1 MDDEFGLKVAKRW
14 IMLEHTLSLLWRDSS
29 DSFQNSKSHLRS
41 SKENNMKRSYATV
54 LILCITSVSFVDDLL
69 AESKP
74 AIDFAHEVMP
84 VLQKHCAKCHTG
96 DKKKGGLVM
105 NTRAELLAGGES
117 GVVVVTGDAAKSHMI
132 ELLESADDS
141 VWMPPEG
148 PRVSAKEIATLKKW
162 IDKGLP
168 WETGITLG
176 KSSWEPPLKPRVVT
190 LPPPQNG
197 RNHPIDR
204 LLDADLAKRD
214 QSPPLPVS
222 DAAFLRRAT
231 LDAIGLLPTP
241 EELKEFVADQ
251 SSNRREKRIELLLAN
266 DVAYAD
272 HWLTTWNDLLRND
285 YTGTGFIT
293 GGRKQITPWL
303 YAALRENKP
312 YDEFVRELI
321 SPTAESAGFIDGI
334 KWRGDVNA
342 SQTREI
348 QFAQN
353 VSQVFLGINMKCASC
368 HDSFIDRWTLSEAYN
383 FAAIYS
389 ERPLE
394 LNRCDKPT
402 GVMATPKWIFPE
414 LGNIDS
420 KAPKAKRLQ
429 QLAALMTH
437 PDNGRFT
444 RTLVNRIWAQLMGR
458 GIVHPVDAMHTRP
471 WNEDLLDYLAMQF
484 AKDGYDLKK
493 FIRFVMTSQAY
504 QSRAVILKA
513 EPGEDY
519 VYTGPIAKRMT
530 AEQLMDSIWQ
540 ITEGNPTTAVAKVDR
555 SEQPETQNPKSK
567 SNVLEPTPITA
578 FWIWHSGEVG
588 KKSQLR
594 KKFKLSATPTAA
606 KLMATC
612 DNAFVMKIN
621 GAKGATSRVWT
632 KPVYVDI
639 TQHLK
644 AGENLIEVDAE
655 MFGGAAGFICQI
667 VYLDG
672 TEQKEI
678 VSDKTW
684 EARPPAGSWG
694 VAAELKP
701 HGKPP
706 WGIVLDS
713 KANAG
718 LPALP
723 APPVRAALVK
733 NDFLMRSLGRPH
745 RDQVV
750 TTRPGELTTL
760 QAIDL
765 SNGDILAEILRRGA
779 KRLAGKDKTGE
790 ELTSFLFR
798 YALSREPTTG
808 ERTVLAKVAGEG
820 RDPIAVEDLLWMVF
834 MQPEFQMI
842 R

>member
-1 MDDEFGLKVAKRW
+1 MDDEYGLKVIKRW
-14 IMLEHTLSLLWRDSS
+14 IMLEPTVSLLGCGKTNN
-29 DSFQNSKSHLRS
+29 FQPSKSHLRS
-41 SKENNMKRSYATV
+41 SKENNMKRFYSTV
-54 LILCITSVSFVDDLL
+54 LLLCITSVSFADDNLPT
-69 AESKP
+69 SPTKV
-74 AIDFAHEVMP
+74 DFAHEVLP
-84 VLQKHCAKCHTG
+84 VLRKHCAKCHTG
-96 DKKKGGLVM
+96 DKKKGGLAM

-117 GVVVVTGDAAKSHMI
+117 GAVIVSGKAAKSHMI
-132 ELLESADDS
+132 ELLESSDDS

-168 WETGITLG
+168 WDTGVTLG
-176 KSSWEPPLKPRVVT
+176 KTAWEPPLKPRVVD
-190 LPPPQNG
+190 LPPPRNG

-204 LLDADLAKRD
+204 LLDAALAKRG
-214 QSPPLPVS
+214 QSPPPQVS
-222 DAAFLRRAT
+222 DAEFLRRAT
-231 LDAIGLLPTP
+231 LDAIGILPTP
-241 EELKEFVADQ
+241 EDLDSFVADQ
-251 SSNRREKRIELLLAN
+251 TSDKREKQIQLLLAN
-266 DVAYAD
+266 DIAYAD

-293 GGRKQITPWL
+293 GGRKQITTWL
-303 YAALRENKP
+303 YTALRENQP

-389 ERPLE
+389 DRPLE

-414 LGNIDS
+414 LGDVDS
-420 KAPKAKRLQ
+420 KAPKTKRLQ

-437 PDNGRFT
+437 PENGRFT
-444 RTLVNRIWAQLMGR
+444 RTLVNRIWARLMGR

-471 WNEDLLDYLAMQF
+471 WNEDLLDYLAVQF

-493 FIRFVMTSQAY
+493 FISFVMMSEAY
-504 QSRAVILKA
+504 QSQSVILEK

-519 VYTGPIAKRMT
+519 IYAGPIAKRMT
-530 AEQLMDSIWQ
+530 AEQLIDSIWQ
-540 ITEGNPTTAVAKVDR
+540 ITGTNPTTAEAKVDR
-555 SEQPETQNPKSK
+555 AEKSKIQNPKSK
-567 SNVLEPTPITA
+567 TDLLTSTPISA
-578 FWIWHSGEVG
+578 NWIWHSGEVG

-594 KKFKLSATPTAA
+594 KKFDLNSAPTEA

-612 DNAFVMKIN
+612 DNAFDMKIN
-621 GAKGATSRVWT
+621 GAKVARSRNWK
-632 KPVYVDI
+632 KPVYVNI
-639 TQHLK
+639 TQHLQ
-644 AGENLIEVDAE
+644 AGKNVIEVDAE

-667 VYLDG
+667 ALLDG
-672 TEQKEI
+672 AKQKVI
-678 VSDKTW
+678 ASDKSW
-684 EARPPAGSWG
+684 EARPPNGSWNA
-694 VAAELKP
+694 AAELKP
-701 HGKPP
+701 HGQPP
-706 WGIVLDS
+706 WGMVLDP
-713 KANAG
+713 KAKAG
-718 LPALP
+718 PSTLP

-765 SNGDILAEILRRGA
+765 SNGEILAEYLRNGA
-779 KRLAGKDKTGE
+779 KHFVGKGMTGE
-790 ELTSFLFR
+790 ELTILLFR
-798 YALSREPTTG
+798 YALSREPTTT
-808 ERTVLAKVAGEG
+808 ERTVLAKVAGDG
-820 RDPIAVEDLLWMVF
+820 RNPIAVEDLLWIVF

>member
-1 MDDEFGLKVAKRW
+1 
-14 IMLEHTLSLLWRDSS
+14 
-29 DSFQNSKSHLRS
+29 
-41 SKENNMKRSYATV
+41 MKHIYTV
-54 LILCITSVSFVDDLL
+54 LFVLYGLSASNADDVLPK
-69 AESKP
+69 SQP
-74 AIDFAHEVMP
+74 TVDFAHEVMP

-96 DKKKGGLVM
+96 DQKKGGLAM

-117 GVVVVTGDAAKSHMI
+117 GKVVVPGDAAKSHMI
-132 ELLESADDS
+132 ELLESSDDS

-162 IDKGLP
+162 IDQGAP
-168 WETGITLG
+168 WDTGITLG
-176 KSSWEPPLKPRVVT
+176 KSAWEPPLKPRLVT
-190 LPPPQNG
+190 LPPAQNG
-197 RNHPIDR
+197 RDHPIDR
-204 LLDADLAKRD
+204 LLDADLAQRS
-214 QSPPLPVS
+214 QSHPQAVS

-231 LDAIGLLPTP
+231 LDAIGLLPMP
-241 EELKEFVADQ
+241 EELQAFAADQ
-251 SSNRREKRIELLLAN
+251 SSNKREQWIDQLLTN
-266 DVAYAD
+266 DIAYAD

-312 YDEFVRELI
+312 YDVFVRELI
-321 SPTAESAGFIDGI
+321 SPTTESTGFIDGI

-383 FAAIYS
+383 LAAIYS
-389 ERPLE
+389 DHPLE

-402 GVMATPKWIFPE
+402 GEMATPKWIFPE
-414 LGNIDS
+414 LGDIDS
-420 KAPKAKRLQ
+420 KAPKTKRLQ

-471 WNEDLLDYLAMQF
+471 WNEDLLDYLAVQF
-484 AKDGYDLKK
+484 AKDGYDLRK
-493 FIRFVMTSQAY
+493 FIRFIMTSQAY
-504 QSRAVILKA
+504 QSQAVILEK

-519 VYTGPIAKRMT
+519 VYAGPIAKRMT
-530 AEQLMDSIWQ
+530 AEQLLDSIWQ
-540 ITEGNPTTAVAKVDR
+540 ITGGNPAVAEAKVDR
-555 SEQPETQNPKSK
+555 SKKSK
-567 SNVLEPTPITA
+567 SENSKSPSQILMPTPITA
-578 FWIWHSGEVG
+578 YWIWHSGKAG

-594 KKFKLSATPTAA
+594 KKFKLNTTSTGA

-621 GAKGATSRVWT
+621 GAEVATSRNWK
-632 KPVYVDI
+632 KPVYIDI
-639 TQHLK
+639 TQHLQV
-644 AGENLIEVDAE
+644 GENLIEVDAE

-672 TEQKEI
+672 TNQKEI
-678 VSDKTW
+678 ASNKSW
-684 EARPPAGSWG
+684 EARSPNGKWAA
-694 VAAELKP
+694 AAELKP
-701 HGKPP
+701 HGKAP
-706 WGIVLDS
+706 WGTVLDP
-713 KANAG
+713 KVNAS
-718 LPALP
+718 PPSLP

-733 NDFLMRSLGRPH
+733 NNFLMRSLGRPH

-765 SNGDILAEILRRGA
+765 SNGDILAEYLRNGA
-779 KRLAGKDKTGE
+779 KHLVGKDMNSE
-790 ELTSFLFR
+790 ELIVLLFQ
-798 YALSREPTTG
+798 YALSREPSTA
-808 ERTVLAKVAGEG
+808 EQTVLAEVIGDG
-820 RDPIAVEDLLWMVF
+820 RDPIAVEDLLWIVF
-834 MQPEFQMI
+834 MKPEFQMI

>member
-1 MDDEFGLKVAKRW
+1 
-14 IMLEHTLSLLWRDSS
+14 
-29 DSFQNSKSHLRS
+29 
-41 SKENNMKRSYATV
+41 MKRFYATTLV
-54 LILCITSVSFVDDLL
+54 LCITSVSYADDASTTSLT
-69 AESKP
+69 KV
-74 AIDFAHEVMP
+74 DFAHEVMP
-84 VLQKHCAKCHTG
+84 ILRKHCVKCHAG
-96 DKKKGGLVM
+96 NKKKGGLAM

-117 GVVVVTGDAAKSHMI
+117 GAVVVAGNAGKSRMI
-132 ELLESADDS
+132 ELLESSDDAE
-141 VWMPPEG
+141 WMPPEG
-148 PRVSAKEIATLKKW
+148 PRVSVKEIATLKKW

-168 WETGITLG
+168 WDTGITLG
-176 KSSWEPPLKPRVVT
+176 NSVWEPPLKPRVVS
-190 LPPPQNG
+190 LPPPRHG
-197 RNHPIDR
+197 RIHPIDR
-204 LLDADLAKRD
+204 LLDADLALRG
-214 QSPPLPVS
+214 QSPPPQVS

-241 EELKEFVADQ
+241 KDLENFVADQ
-251 SSNRREKRIELLLAN
+251 TNDKREKQIQLLMAN
-266 DVAYAD
+266 DIAYAD
-272 HWLTTWNDLLRND
+272 HWLTMWNDLLRND

-293 GGRKQITPWL
+293 GGRKQITSWL
-303 YAALRENKP
+303 YASLRENQP

-389 ERPLE
+389 DRPLE

-414 LGNIDS
+414 LGDIDS
-420 KAPKAKRLQ
+420 KAPKTKRLQ

-437 PDNGRFT
+437 PENGRFT
-444 RTLVNRIWAQLMGR
+444 RTLVNRIWARLMGR

-471 WNEDLLDYLAMQF
+471 WNEDLLDYLAVQF

-493 FIRFVMTSQAY
+493 FISFVMTSEAY
-504 QSRAVILKA
+504 QSKGVILEK

-519 VYTGPIAKRMT
+519 VYAGPIAKRMT
-530 AEQLMDSIWQ
+530 AEQLIDSIWQ
-540 ITEGNPTTAVAKVDR
+540 ITETNPTSAEAKVDR
-555 SEQPETQNPKSK
+555 AEKSKIQKPKSK
-567 SNVLEPTPITA
+567 IEKLTPTPISA
-578 FWIWHSGEVG
+578 YWIWHSGEVG

-594 KKFKLSATPTAA
+594 KKFDLSAAPTGA

-612 DNAFVMKIN
+612 DNAFDMKIN
-621 GAKGATSRVWT
+621 GAKVATSRIWT

-639 TQHLK
+639 TQHLH
-644 AGENLIEVDAE
+644 AGKNVIEVDAR

-667 VYLDG
+667 ALLDG
-672 TEQKEI
+672 AEQKVI
-678 VSDKTW
+678 ASNKSW
-684 EARPPAGSWG
+684 EARPPKGSWAA
-694 VAAELKP
+694 AAELKP
-701 HGKPP
+701 HGQPP
-706 WGIVLDS
+706 WGAILDP
-713 KANAG
+713 KAKSG
-718 LPALP
+718 PPTLPAQ
-723 APPVRAALVK
+723 PVRAALVK

-765 SNGDILAEILRRGA
+765 SNGEILAEYLRNGA
-779 KRLAGKDKTGE
+779 KHFVGKGLTGE
-790 ELTSFLFR
+790 ELTVLLFR
-798 YALSREPTTG
+798 YALSREPTTT
-808 ERTVLAKVAGEG
+808 ERTVLAKVAGDG
-820 RDPIAVEDLLWMVF
+820 RNPIAVEDLLWIVF